1 MVNLQIQHQINSRIL
16 HKASTEVLAL
26 NILPAES
33 LSAGSLNN
41 HIEFLEERKA
51 DAAKYKLAFWSKV
64 LQPLAIFS
72 LVLVGIAFVF
82 GPLRQATVGYRVFVG
97 VLFGISFK
105 LLSDILGPLS
115 IVFEIPP
122 ILAVLAPIVICFV
135 VGLTLLKRA
144 G

>member
-1 MVNLQIQHQINSRIL
+1 
-16 HKASTEVLAL
+16 VLSL
-26 NILPAES
+26 NILPAKA
-33 LSAGSLNN
+33 LSANSLYE
-41 HIEFLEERKA
+41 HIDYLEERKA
-51 DAAKYKLAFWSKV
+51 DSAKYRLAFWSKV

-115 IVFEIPP
+115 IVFEMPP
-122 ILAVLAPIVICFV
+122 VLAILTPIIICFSI
-135 VGLTLLKRA
+135 GFILLRRA